1 MEWRCAGLGWPGGG
15 PVLRWAGGRSSALAY
30 GRVIGFRAV
39 GERRCVGAR
48 GNPCPLRAVVPARAT
63 QARCPECARLDRAF
77 SVAADGVPDDP
88 RPYRVYLAWF
98 GAGLLKVGIT
108 AEERGAMRLLEQ
120 GAVAFCWLGRGPLMA
135 ARRTEELLRAA
146 LGVPDRVPYARKRAV
161 RGALPGWAERARE
174 LEGLYRRAVVL
185 EGWAEALERVE
196 FEAVDHS
203 AEFGLAEAASGLREG
218 VRGLEGVQAVSGPG
232 ERARGAADGVV
243 REVVDGGVLAGR
255 LVAAAGPDLHLA
267 VADGRVL
274 VVDTRVLVGWQLAG
288 VDAGPGA
295 EVTVPVEALVSA
307 GGGSEQD
314 GLF

>member
-1 MEWRCAGLGWPGGG
+1 MEWRCAGLGWPGGV

-88 RPYRVYLAWF
+88 RTYRVYLAWF
-98 GAGLLKVGIT
+98 GAGLVKVGIT
-108 AEERGAMRLLEQ
+108 AEERGAVRLLEQ

-146 LGVPDRVPYARKRAV
+146 LRVPDRVPYARKRAV

-174 LEGLYRRAVVL
+174 LAELYRRAVVL

-203 AEFGLAEAASGLREG
+203 AAFGWGEAVGGA
-218 VRGLEGVQAVSGPG
+218 AVGATVGTP
-232 ERARGAADGVV
+232 AGAADGVV
-243 REVVDGGVLAGR
+243 RELVDGGVVAGR
-255 LVAAAGPDLHLA
+255 LVSAAGPDLYLA

-274 VVDTRVLVGWQLAG
+274 VVDTRVLVGWELVG
-288 VDAGPGA
+288 VDAGAAAGGG
-295 EVTVPVEALVSA
+295 VTVPVEAVRGAA
-307 GGGSEQD
+307 GGSGSGGGGEQD

>member
-1 MEWRCAGLGWPGGG
+1 MEWRCAGLGWPGGE
-15 PVLRWAGGRSSALAY
+15 PVLRWEGGRGSVLAY
-30 GRVIGFRAV
+30 GRAIGFRAV

-88 RPYRVYLAWF
+88 RTYRVYLAWF
-98 GAGLLKVGIT
+98 GAGLVKVGIT
-108 AEERGAMRLLEQ
+108 AEERGAVRLLEQ

-161 RGALPGWAERARE
+161 RGALPGWAERAAE

-185 EGWAEALERVE
+185 EGWAEALERVG
-196 FEAVDHS
+196 FEAVDHFG
-203 AEFGLAEAASGLREG
+203 AFGLAGLG
-218 VRGLEGVQAVSGPG
+218 ALG
-232 ERARGAADGVV
+232 GAAQGVV
-243 REVVDGGVLAGR
+243 REVVDGGVVAGR
-255 LVAAAGPDLHLA
+255 VVAAAGPDLYLE
-267 VADGRVL
+267 VADGGLL
-274 VVDTRVLVGWQLAG
+274 VVDTRVLVGWELAAA
-288 VDAGPGA
+288 DAGA
-295 EVTVPVEALVSA
+295 AVTVPVEGLGAA
-307 GGGSEQD
+307 GGEGEQG

>member
-15 PVLRWAGGRSSALAY
+15 PVLRWDGGRSSALAY
-30 GRVIGFRAV
+30 GRAIGFRAV

-48 GNPCPLRAVVPARAT
+48 GNLCPLRAVVPARAT

-88 RPYRVYLAWF
+88 RTYRVYLAWF
-98 GAGLLKVGIT
+98 GAGLVKVGIT
-108 AEERGAMRLLEQ
+108 AEERGAARLLEQ

-135 ARRTEELLRAA
+135 ARRTEELLRGA

-161 RGALPGWAERARE
+161 RGELPGWDERVGE

-185 EGWAEALERVE
+185 EGWAETLERVE
-196 FEAVDHS
+196 FLAVDHS
-203 AEFGLAEAASGLREG
+203 GAFGL
-218 VRGLEGVQAVSGPG
+218 
-232 ERARGAADGVV
+232 GAAADGVVQGVV
-243 REVVDGGVLAGR
+243 REVVDGGVVAGR
-255 LVAAAGPDLHLA
+255 LVAAAGPDLHLE
-267 VADGRVL
+267 VAGGDGDRGGGVL

-288 VDAGPGA
+288 ADVGAG
-295 EVTVPVEALVSA
+295 VTVPVQGVGVGA
-307 GGGSEQD
+307 GARADARAGAGEQG

>member
-1 MEWRCAGLGWPGGG
+1 MEWRCAGLGWPGGV

-88 RPYRVYLAWF
+88 RTYRVYLAWF
-98 GAGLLKVGIT
+98 GAGLVKVGIT
-108 AEERGAMRLLEQ
+108 AEERGAVRLLEQ
-120 GAVAFCWLGRGPLMA
+120 GAPAFCWLGRGPLMA

-161 RGALPGWAERARE
+161 RGELPGWAERARE
-174 LEGLYRRAVVL
+174 LAELYRRAVGL

-203 AEFGLAEAASGLREG
+203 AAFGLGEAAG
-218 VRGLEGVQAVSGPG
+218 
-232 ERARGAADGVV
+232 GAADGVV
-243 REVVDGGVLAGR
+243 RELVDGGVVAGR

-274 VVDTRVLVGWQLAG
+274 VVDTRVLVGWELAG
-288 VDAGPGA
+288 VVAGPGGG
-295 EVTVPVEALVSA
+295 VTVPVEAVRGA
-307 GGGSEQD
+307 GGGGGVGGEQD

>member
-1 MEWRCAGLGWPGGG
+1 MRGSGGRVGG
-15 PVLRWAGGRSSALAY
+15 PCCGGRGQGSALAY

-108 AEERGAMRLLEQ
+108 AEERGAVRLLEQ

-174 LEGLYRRAVVL
+174 VEGLYRRAVVL

-203 AEFGLAEAASGLREG
+203 AAFGLEEGGQVVSGL
-218 VRGLEGVQAVSGPG
+218 G

-274 VVDTRVLVGWQLAG
+274 VVDTRVLVGWELAG
-288 VDAGPGA
+288 VDAGPGT

>member
-15 PVLRWAGGRSSALAY
+15 PVLRWAGGRGSALAY

-48 GNPCPLRAVVPARAT
+48 GNLCPLRAVVPARAT

-108 AEERGAMRLLEQ
+108 AEERGAVRLLEQ

-174 LEGLYRRAVVL
+174 LEGLYRRAVAL

-203 AEFGLAEAASGLREG
+203 GAFGLGDGGRGLGEGGQAVPGLR
-218 VRGLEGVQAVSGPG
+218 

-255 LVAAAGPDLHLA
+255 LVAAAGPDLHLS

-274 VVDTRVLVGWQLAG
+274 VVDTRVLVGWELAG
-288 VDAGPGA
+288 VDAGPGT

-307 GGGSEQD
+307 GGRSEQD

>member
-30 GRVIGFRAV
+30 GQVVGFRAV

-203 AEFGLAEAASGLREG
+203 AAFGLAEAVSGLGEG
-218 VRGLEGVQAVSGPG
+218 VRGLEGVQAVSGLG

-274 VVDTRVLVGWQLAG
+274 VVDTRVLVGWELAG

-295 EVTVPVEALVSA
+295 GVTVPVEALVSA